1 MNSFHETRAHSRYD
15 IRISAEVASG
25 GVVFTCTTKDLSIG
39 GVGVT
44 CDRELTVGHPALV
57 TLFVVVDDIEDL
69 GTDPL
74 ELAADIVWCKSID
87 KESYL
92 AGLKFSDMD
101 QESRV
106 YLQRLLTVA
115 QNESP

>member
-1 MNSFHETRAHSRYD
+1 MNRPNNTRAHNRYD

-25 GVVFTCTTKDLSIG
+25 GLTFTCTTRDFSMG
-39 GVGVT
+39 GVGLT

-74 ELAADIVWCKSID
+74 ELAADIVWCKKI
-87 KESYL
+87 ENELYA
-92 AGLKFSDMD
+92 AGLKFSGMD
-101 QESRV
+101 QESMA
-106 YLQRLLTVA
+106 YLKRLLSVA
-115 QNESP
+115 KNDRA